1 MSEAYGAFADVYET
15 LMDNVPYDSWF
26 ERIHE
31 LLLEAGLP
39 EGIVAE
45 LGCGTGSMTRRL
57 AAAGYDMIGIDASP
71 DMLDRARDYDSDSCG
86 SHDGE
91 YEPDGDDEPDGDGD
105 RVAEADQE
113 SVDRMDKKEILYL
126 LQDMR
131 SFELYGTVRSVVCCC
146 DSINYIT
153 EPDEVR
159 EVFRLVN
166 NYLDPKGLLVI
177 DFHTPYYY
185 SEVLKEQTIAEVRD
199 DVAMIWE
206 NEEAGEGIHRL
217 YVTIFQET
225 EDGTYERFEEDHEQ
239 RGYTPEDMK
248 MLALEAG
255 LTDVHF
261 YDGYTKEPATD
272 RSERIVM
279 TAREL
284 GKTAEEVG

>member
-71 DMLDRARDYDSDSCG
+71 DMLDRARDYDSD
-86 SHDGE
+86 
-91 YEPDGDDEPDGDGD
+91 
-105 RVAEADQE
+105 RN
-113 SVDRMDKKEILYL
+113 EILYL